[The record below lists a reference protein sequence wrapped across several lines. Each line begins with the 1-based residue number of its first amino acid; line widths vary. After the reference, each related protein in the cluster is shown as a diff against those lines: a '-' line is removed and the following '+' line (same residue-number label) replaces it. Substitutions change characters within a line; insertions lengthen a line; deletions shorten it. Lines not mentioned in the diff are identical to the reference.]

1 MSQRSQD
8 KIIKKIQALQASLEK
23 QMADA
28 LPEVFSQLSDQ
39 VIDIVSGLSLDPKK
53 RSESLRDIILLK
65 RQIGDALVSNQLY
78 QGSVSALLEG
88 YKELALLSDDF
99 MGEVLDNYTRKLELY
114 DAILKTNID
123 ITKNNLLG
131 AGIKDNFSN
140 AIREVLKAN
149 ISGVGDK
156 AELRK
161 TLTQFI
167 EGTPNEK
174 AYLERYIT
182 QVTNDSV
189 MTFNREYL
197 QTISEDLD
205 VQFYRYSG
213 TIIGDTRA
221 FCAARAGRIFKK
233 PDVEKWPDLGQWQ
246 GRMPGTNKQT
256 IFSYCGGYNCR
267 HQLWPT
273 SELQYQKGEEAGIT
287 GLR

>member
-1 MSQRSQD
+1 MTNQE
-8 KIIKKIQALQASLEK
+8 KIISKIQALQARLQKE
-23 QMADA
+23 MADA
-28 LPEVFSQLSDQ
+28 LPEVFSELSGQ
-39 VIDIVSGLSLDPKK
+39 VVDIVAGLNLDPNDRAK
-53 RSESLRDIILLK
+53 SLREIISLK
-65 RQIGDALVSNQLY
+65 RQIGDALVANKLY
-78 QGSVSALLEG
+78 QNSVKSILDGFA
-88 YKELALLSDDF
+88 ELANLSDDF
-99 MGEVLDNYTRKLELY
+99 MGEILDNYTRKQDLY
-114 DAILKTNID
+114 EAILRTNID

-149 ISGVGDK
+149 ISGVGNK
-156 AELRK
+156 ADLRK
-161 TLTQFI
+161 TLAQFI
-167 EGTPNEK
+167 EGTEAEK
-174 AYLERYIT
+174 PFLQRYIT

-189 MTFNREYL
+189 LVFNREYL

-205 VQFYRYSG
+205 IKYYRYSG

-233 PDVEKWPDLGQWQ
+233 DEIEKWPDLGQWQ

-273 SELQYQKGEEAGIT
+273 TELQYQRGEESGIT